1 MRLILY
7 IIFAVSAFTSD
18 KGSRPRDTPGADE
31 NFLCSNNTEAALISS
46 IAHLLTEISEGNSS
60 GNRTL
65 TSKGST
71 FINNLNVGIQ
81 NKRAENTKN
90 STFST
95 SEINKENIREKIYS
109 NDFLIYFVSIGIFF
123 SIVLISVV
131 LYLVL
136 TKLNRYKNK
145 PTQQTYF
152 SPSDKYSE
160 VSGLAPQIVQE

>member
-1 MRLILY
+1 MRLTLY
-7 IIFAVSAFTSD
+7 IVLAVSAFTSD
-18 KGSRPRDTPGADE
+18 KGNRPDIPGGDE
-31 NFLCSNNTEAALISS
+31 NLICSNNTEATLISS
-46 IAHLLTEISEGNSS
+46 IAQLLSEISKENISS
-60 GNRTL
+60 NRTL

-95 SEINKENIREKIYS
+95 SRINKENIREKIYS
-109 NDFLIYFVSIGIFF
+109 DDFLIYFVIIGVFF
-123 SIVLISVV
+123 SIVLISVI
-131 LYLVL
+131 LYLVVI
-136 TKLNRYKNK
+136 KLNRYKNK